1 MTIKNILKIACLFL
15 GKENIVNVLNLEDYE
30 TASDS
35 EKSEVQ
41 FLISCLNLVYE
52 EVATD
57 YIPLYV
63 RENVSLDDNKILIK
77 SLSKKLLEVISIK
90 DRNGYKVK
98 YKNFP
103 NHLEVDGVA
112 SEILYRYQPDEI
124 SKIDDEIECFSNK
137 ITEKVFAFGVAMEY
151 CFIQGLYDDA
161 QIWEKRFKDALLVRA
176 SKKSNM
182 KLPVRRWI

>member
-15 GKENIVNVLNLEDYE
+15 GKENIANVLNLEDFSL
-30 TASDS
+30 ASDG

-41 FLISCLNLVYE
+41 FLISCLNLVQQE
-52 EVATD
+52 IATD
-57 YIPLYV
+57 YIPLNI
-63 RENVSLDDNKILIK
+63 RENVLPEDGKILIK

-90 DRNGYKVK
+90 DRNGYKLK

-103 NHLEVDGVA
+103 NHLEVDGVS
-112 SEILYRYQPDEI
+112 SEIFYRYQPDEI
-124 SKIDDEIECFSNK
+124 SSLEDELENFSNK
-137 ITEKVFAFGVAMEY
+137 VTEKIFAFGVAMEY

-161 QIWEKRFKDALLVRA
+161 QIWEKRFKDALLIRA

-182 KLPVRRWI
+182 KLPARRWI

>member
-15 GKENIVNVLNLEDYE
+15 GKENIINALNLENME
-30 TASDS
+30 SALEG
-35 EKSEVQ
+35 EKNEIQ
-41 FLISCLNLVYE
+41 FLISCLNLVCE
-52 EVATD
+52 EIATD
-57 YIPLYV
+57 YIPLNM
-63 RENVSLDDNKILIK
+63 REKISLEDGKLLIS

-90 DRNGYKVK
+90 DKNGYKVK

-103 NHLEVDGVA
+103 NYLEIDGDA
-112 SEILYRYQPDEI
+112 AEILYRYRPDEI
-124 SKIDDEIECFSNK
+124 TKIDDSLENFSNK
-137 ITEKVFAFGVAMEY
+137 VSEKIIAFGVAMEY

-176 SKKSNM
+176 SKKANM

>member
-15 GKENIVNVLNLEDYE
+15 GKENIVAALNLEDFSM
-30 TASDS
+30 ASEG

-41 FLISCLNLVYE
+41 FLISCLNLIQG

-57 YIPLYV
+57 YIPLNFKEKV
-63 RENVSLDDNKILIK
+63 ASEDGKILIE
-77 SLSKKLLEVISIK
+77 SLSKKLLEVVSVK
-90 DRNGYKVK
+90 DKNGYKIK
-98 YKNFP
+98 FKNFP
-103 NHLEVDGVA
+103 NHIEVDGVA
-112 SEILYRYQPDEI
+112 GEILYRYQPDEI
-124 SKIDDEIECFSNK
+124 SELDDEIENFSNK
-137 ITEKVFAFGVAMEY
+137 VTEKILAFGVAMEY

-161 QIWEKRFKDALLVRA
+161 QIWEKRFKDALLIRA